1 MLIVD
6 TSLLDE
12 EATGFTSSEVYWI
25 YNGLDC
31 CITMEIFEVLEQ
43 QLDEVTRET
52 YRVAMETVGPVMEM
66 MLEGLPVNN
75 AARDKAYRAYE
86 AQYFKLEHGFK
97 RLCCEGLDIPADRRK
112 RKGRSPVPVNIASPK
127 DVQFL
132 FHEVLGIPEKRKLR
146 KGASEATATSD
157 RETLEGFRNYFFAEP
172 FVNYIL
178 AMRDAGKA
186 MGFLKTPLD
195 TDNKIRC
202 SFNVAGT
209 NTGRMASSFSDMGTG
224 TNLQNISG
232 RQKGI
237 FWAEHGWVIV
247 DVDLEQGD
255 SRGVGALCWN
265 FFLES
270 HGEEFAGKYLDAC
283 ESGDLHTTV
292 CRMAWPNLDWGVDPS
307 GWRKVAN
314 QLAYRDKSYRDLS
327 KVLGHG
333 SNYMGQPT
341 TMAGHTK
348 TPSPIIQEFQKSYFG
363 AFPCIQAWQKETIRR
378 VQTTGQ
384 LTSLWGRRRYFWG
397 DTSKQ
402 SVLNAA
408 IAYDPQS
415 TTGEFTNRGMLQL
428 FKIRNKLDLPIRFL
442 LQVHDSL
449 VFMVKEDR
457 LNETIPQILNYLR
470 VVKRLKGGR
479 EFSIPHGC
487 KVGWNY
493 GSASEEN
500 PYGLS
505 AWKGEESRRPPKR
518 VATLSEILSRQ
529 ISGVR

>member
-1 MLIVD
+1 MLVVD
-6 TSLLDE
+6 TSLLDDD
-12 EATGFTSSEVYWI
+12 ASGFSASEVYWI

-31 CITMEIFEVLEQ
+31 CITMEVFEVLLP
-43 QLDEVTRET
+43 QLDDVSRET
-52 YRVAMETVGPVMEM
+52 YRVSMATIAPVMEM
-66 MLEGLPVNN
+66 MLEGLPVSHTE
-75 AARDKAYRAYE
+75 RDKAYRSYE
-86 AQYFKLEHGFK
+86 KLYHQLEAGWK
-97 RLCCEGLDIPADRRK
+97 RLCTEGLGIPADRSK
-112 RKGRSPVPVNIASPK
+112 RKGRPPVPVNIASPK

-132 FHEVLGIPEKRKLR
+132 FHEVLGIPEKRKMK
-146 KGASEATATSD
+146 KGAATATTTTD

-178 AMRDAGKA
+178 AMRDVGKA
-186 MGFLKTPLD
+186 MGFLRTQLD
-195 TDNKIRC
+195 PDSKIRC

-209 NTGRMASSFSDMGTG
+209 DTGRLSSSFSDMGTG

-232 RQKGI
+232 KQKNI
-237 FWAEHGWVIV
+237 FRAEPGWVLV

-270 HGEEFAGKYLDAC
+270 HGPEFAGAYLDAC

-292 CRMAWPNLDWGVDPS
+292 CRMAWPKLEWGEDQS
-307 GWRKVAN
+307 GWKKVAS
-314 QLAYRDKSYRDLS
+314 QLAYRDKSYRDLA

-333 SNYMGQPT
+333 SNYMGQPA

-348 TPSPIIQEFQKSYFG
+348 TPSPIIQEFQTSYFN
-363 AFPCIQAWQKETIRR
+363 AFPCIRAWQQETIRR
-378 VQTTGQ
+378 VQTTSQ
-384 LTSLWGRRRYFWG
+384 LTTLWGRRRYFWG
-397 DTSKQ
+397 DTTKQ

-415 TTGEFTNRGMLQL
+415 TTGEFTNRGMIQL
-428 FKIRNKLDLPIRFL
+428 WHIRNRLELPIRFL

-449 VFMVKEDR
+449 VFMVKENR

-470 VVKRLKGGR
+470 VVKRLEGGR
-479 EFSIPHGC
+479 EFTIPHGC

-493 GSASEEN
+493 GSASAEN
-500 PYGLS
+500 PYGLAS
-505 AWKGEESRRPPKR
+505 WKGEESRRPPKR
-518 VATLSEILSRQ
+518 NISISEILNQ
-529 ISGVR
+529 PFSGVR